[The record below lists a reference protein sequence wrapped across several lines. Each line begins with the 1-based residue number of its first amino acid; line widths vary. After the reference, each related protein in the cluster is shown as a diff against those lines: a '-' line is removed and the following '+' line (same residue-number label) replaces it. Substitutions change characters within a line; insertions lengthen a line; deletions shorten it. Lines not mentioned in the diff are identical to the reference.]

1 MIRLATKKDIPN
13 LLEIEYSVFSEF
25 DFRLSKENFIYHQNK
40 NHIYLVYE
48 EDLICG
54 YILFLEYKNSLRI
67 YSIAIKDKYSK
78 KGYGTMLVEFLINL
92 AKQKTKNLILEV
104 KDDNQKAIN
113 LYNKLGFIAKK
124 TLYQYYLDGK
134 DGIKMVLRLK

>member
-25 DFRLSKENFIYHQNK
+25 DFRLSKENFTYHQNK
-40 NHIYLVYE
+40 NHIYLVCE
-48 EDLICG
+48 EDVICG

-67 YSIAIKDKYSK
+67 YSIAIKNEYSK
-78 KGYGTMLVEFLINL
+78 KGYGTMLMEFLINL

-113 LYNKLGFIAKK
+113 LYKKLGFIVQK
-124 TLYQYYLDGK
+124 TLYKYYLDGK
-134 DGIKMVLRLK
+134 DGIKMALVIK

>member
-13 LLEIEYSVFSEF
+13 LLEIEYSIFSEF

-40 NHIYLVYE
+40 NHIYLVCE
-48 EDLICG
+48 EDVICG

-67 YSIAIKDKYSK
+67 YSIAITNEYSK
-78 KGYGTMLVEFLINL
+78 KGYGTMLVEFLINI
-92 AKQKTKNLILEV
+92 AKQKSKKIILEV
-104 KDDNQKAIN
+104 KCDNKKAIN

-124 TLYQYYLDGK
+124 TLFEYYLDGK
-134 DGIKMVLRLK
+134 NGIKMELGIK